1 MRTIVMA
8 DIKRKKAG
16 FFKRLFCD
24 LYEVTIWFK
33 DGRTR
38 QITLTE
44 LKKINQNYLKGVD
57 EDGNKVEFK
66 TEEKFDYYVKKIY

>member
-1 MRTIVMA
+1 MT
-8 DIKRKKAG
+8 KKNEVKVG

-38 QITLTE
+38 QIRLSE
-44 LKKINQNYLKGVD
+44 LKKINQNYLKGIE
-57 EDGNKVEFK
+57 EDGSKIEFK
-66 TEEKFDYYVKKIY
+66 TEEKFDYYVKKLY